1 MNDLSSHDGLHDAL
15 TGALTLPA
23 FYEAVTREIARAR
36 RDPMQLHLLL
46 LNLLPINQGEDMDCK
61 SSKSSKS
68 SKHRKNAI
76 DQEQLL
82 VALIELVHEL
92 QISLRENDLISRT
105 GLSEV
110 SIVFSGNAEDLKKR
124 VLKIANDF
132 SATVAMVQYQ
142 ENWKLAQFLT
152 AGDLASQEAVR
163 AKTLK

>member
-1 MNDLSSHDGLHDAL
+1 MMNNLSSHDGLHDAL

-36 RDPMQLHLLL
+36 RDPIQLHLLL
-46 LNLLPINQGEDMDCK
+46 LNLLPTAHVDESD
-61 SSKSSKS
+61 SESPTY
-68 SKHRKNAI
+68 RKNPI
-76 DQEQLL
+76 EQDQLL

-124 VLKIANDF
+124 VRVMALHR
-132 SATVAMVQYQ
+132 QH
-142 ENWKLAQFLT
+142 L
-152 AGDLASQEAVR
+152 
-163 AKTLK
+163 

>member
-1 MNDLSSHDGLHDAL
+1 MNNLSSHDGLHDAL

-23 FYEAVTREIARAR
+23 FYEAVTREIARSR

-46 LNLLPINQGEDMDCK
+46 LNLLPTNQGEDID
-61 SSKSSKS
+61 SKSTNS

-124 VLKIANDF
+124 ILKIANDF

-142 ENWKLAQFLT
+142 ENWKLAQFFT

>member
-1 MNDLSSHDGLHDAL
+1 MMNNLSSHDGLHDAL

-36 RDPMQLHLLL
+36 RDPIQLHLLL
-46 LNLLPINQGEDMDCK
+46 LNLLPTTHVDESD
-61 SSKSSKS
+61 SESPTY
-68 SKHRKNAI
+68 RKNPI
-76 DQEQLL
+76 DQDQLL

-110 SIVFSGNAEDLKKR
+110 SIVFSGNAEELKKR
-124 VLKIANDF
+124 VLKIDNDF
-132 SATVAMVQYQ
+132 SAAIAIVQYQ
-142 ENWKLAQFLT
+142 KNWKLAEFLT
-152 AGDLASQEAVR
+152 AGDLALQEAVR

>member
-1 MNDLSSHDGLHDAL
+1 MMNNLSSHDGLHDAL

-36 RDPMQLHLLL
+36 RDPIQLHLLL
-46 LNLLPINQGEDMDCK
+46 LNLLPTAHVDESD
-61 SSKSSKS
+61 SESPTY
-68 SKHRKNAI
+68 RKNPI
-76 DQEQLL
+76 EQDQLL

-110 SIVFSGNAEDLKKR
+110 SIVFSGNAEELKKR
-124 VLKIANDF
+124 VLKIDNDF
-132 SATVAMVQYQ
+132 SAAIAIVQYQ
-142 ENWKLAQFLT
+142 KNWKLAEFLT
-152 AGDLASQEAVR
+152 AGDLALQEAVR

>member
-1 MNDLSSHDGLHDAL
+1 MNNLSSHDGLHDAL

-46 LNLLPINQGEDMDCK
+46 LNLLPINQGEDMD
-61 SSKSSKS
+61 SKS

>member
-1 MNDLSSHDGLHDAL
+1 MMNNLSSHDGLHDAL

-36 RDPMQLHLLL
+36 RDPIQLHLLL
-46 LNLLPINQGEDMDCK
+46 LNLLPTAHVDESD
-61 SSKSSKS
+61 SESTTY
-68 SKHRKNAI
+68 RKNPI
-76 DQEQLL
+76 EQDQLL

-124 VLKIANDF
+124 VLKIASDF
-132 SATVAMVQYQ
+132 SATVAIVQYQ
-142 ENWKLAQFLT
+142 ENWKLAEFLT

-163 AKTLK
+163 AKTLQ

>member
-1 MNDLSSHDGLHDAL
+1 MMNNLSSHDGLHDAL

-36 RDPMQLHLLL
+36 RDPIQLHLLL
-46 LNLLPINQGEDMDCK
+46 LNLLPTAHVDESD
-61 SSKSSKS
+61 SESPTY
-68 SKHRKNAI
+68 RKNPI
-76 DQEQLL
+76 EQDQLL

-124 VLKIANDF
+124 VLKISNDF
-132 SATVAMVQYQ
+132 SAAIAIVQYQ
-142 ENWKLAQFLT
+142 VNWKLAEFLT